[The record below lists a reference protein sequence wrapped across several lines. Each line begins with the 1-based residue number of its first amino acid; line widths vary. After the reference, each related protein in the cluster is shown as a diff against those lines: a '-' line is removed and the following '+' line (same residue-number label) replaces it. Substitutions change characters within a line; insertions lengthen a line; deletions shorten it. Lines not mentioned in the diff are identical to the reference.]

1 MGGSALGSFL
11 QTIGQGLYSVDQK
24 RMEQQQEINA
34 FENKQRILQQL
45 KDEQEESD
53 PDTWSYDPE
62 SKMQIGYNK
71 KGKKVASRLATG
83 AEQQQYQ
90 EGRDKAAADL
100 ASTKALTVYHTEM
113 ANTREAEL
121 DLQAMEF
128 NERKRHN
135 MAEEDNQQTLTAIR
149 DRDNKLQE
157 KINRPYYEDAR
168 KLYDQISDLL
178 GPGIQNKLTG
188 DYTRIE
194 VDGSGVG
201 NSADNER
208 KNMREHLQE
217 LFDVTQSNNAT
228 PEEIKKAYQQMMILK
243 SGVLDAHYSL
253 TRQKYSSAIGAQQ

>member
-34 FENKQRILQQL
+34 FEKRQRILQQL
-45 KDEQEESD
+45 KDEQEDSD
-53 PDTWSYDPE
+53 VSTWSYDPE
-62 SKMQIGYNK
+62 NKMQIGYNK

-83 AEQQQYQ
+83 SEILDWGNKMQQQSANLEHTQ
-90 EGRDKAAADL
+90 AQTRL
-100 ASTKALTVYHTEM
+100 ASEQADYVGPSH
-113 ANTREAEL
+113 

-188 DYTRIE
+188 EYTPIE

-208 KNMREHLQE
+208 KNMRERLQE

-253 TRQKYSSAIGAQQ
+253 TRRKYSSAIGAPQ